1 MSETKNFIKRLL
13 YDLTIFGMVL
23 SLVFRFGV
31 GVSNVTSGSMEG
43 SVKTGDTV
51 VLLPW
56 VYGGKTPQTPLGIPF
71 LRGTRIF
78 GFRTYLPWIQLPVGR
93 APGYK
98 PRKGEVV
105 TFDPTIDRD
114 DTGTADQQQADPQ
127 TISQSPPDT
136 KTPFLKRIG
145 ATAGDRVKIV
155 DGQVLANGAMQ
166 DPNAKYRQYHYI
178 VELSSRLGDNWLEEN
193 TVAWKLSSASK
204 HMYEYELTMTLAKKA
219 GLETHLSQKD
229 IKLHSIALKPSEKK
243 TTKGNAGLSNEM
255 AELTVPY
262 HRWDAKK
269 KKWQSF
275 TIDLNKDTHPV
286 YIATLENTDPNFQKE
301 EKGGETRFYLKGKQ
315 IYKYTFKENFFFPIG
330 DNFHESDDGRSFG
343 FVPYKH
349 LNAKAYRVLFN
360 YRSWYDGKGARFL
373 YKIPAGANTDESGLL
388 LFSVFLLVLFALI
401 GSAWLIA
408 RKKE

>member
-13 YDLTIFGMVL
+13 YDLTIFGMIL
-23 SLVFRFGV
+23 SLVFKFGV
-31 GVSNVTSGSMEG
+31 SVSNVTSGSMEG
-43 SVKTGDTV
+43 SVETGDKV
-51 VLLPW
+51 ILLPW

-78 GFRTYLPWIQLPVGR
+78 GFRTYLPWIQLPVAR

-105 TFDPTIDRD
+105 TFDPTIDHG
-114 DTGTADQQQADPQ
+114 DTNPANQKETEAQP
-127 TISQSPPDT
+127 ISQSPPDT

-145 ATAGDRVKIV
+145 AIAGDKVKIV
-155 DGQVLANGAMQ
+155 DGQVLVNGAMQ
-166 DPNAKYRQYHYI
+166 DPNAKYRQYCYT
-178 VELSSRLGDNWLEEN
+178 VKLSDVLNTNWLDKN
-193 TVAWKLSSASK
+193 TRDWQSGSDM
-204 HMYEYELTMTLAKKA
+204 HTYNLTMTLAQKA
-219 GLETHLSQKD
+219 NFEEYLSTKD
-229 IKLHSIALKPSEKK
+229 IQLYSIALKPSKEQ

-269 KKWQSF
+269 KKWYSF

-286 YIATLENTDPNFQKE
+286 YIATLENIDPDFQKE
-301 EKGGETRFYLKGKQ
+301 EKGEEIRFYLKGKQ
-315 IYKYTFKENFFFPIG
+315 IYEYTFKENFFFPIG
-330 DNFHESDDGRSFG
+330 DNFHASKDGRSFG

-360 YRSWYDGKGARFL
+360 FQTWRKGKGWRFL
-373 YKIPAGANTDESGLL
+373 YKIPAGANTDESSLL

>member
-1 MSETKNFIKRLL
+1 MSETNNFIKRLL
-13 YDLTIFGMVL
+13 YDLAVFGVIL
-23 SLVFRFGV
+23 SLVMRFGV
-31 GVSNVTSGSMEG
+31 SVSNVASGSMEG
-43 SVKTGDTV
+43 SVETGDKV
-51 VLLPW
+51 ILLPW

-71 LRGTRIF
+71 IRQPRLF
-78 GFRTYLPWIQLPVGR
+78 GFRTYLPWIQLPVAR

-105 TFDPTIDRD
+105 AFDPTINHG
-114 DTGTADQQQADPQ
+114 DTSTVNQEEEQ

-155 DGQVLANGAMQ
+155 DGQVLANGATQ
-166 DPNAKYRQYHYI
+166 DPDAKYRQYCY
-178 VELSSRLGDNWLEEN
+178 
-193 TVAWKLSSASK
+193 TVKLSGVLNTSWLDK
-204 HMYEYELTMTLAKKA
+204 NTRDWGIGGDRHEYNLTMTLAQKA
-219 GLETHLSQKD
+219 NFEEYLGTKD
-229 IKLHSIALKPSEKK
+229 IKLHSIALFEEPSKGQ
-243 TTKGNAGLSNEM
+243 TTKGNAGLSNKM

-269 KKWQSF
+269 KKWHSL
-275 TIDLNKDTHPV
+275 TIDLNKDTHLV
-286 YIATLENTDPNFQKE
+286 YIATLENTDPNFHKE
-301 EKGGETRFYLKGKQ
+301 DKGGETRFYLKGKQ
-315 IYKYTFKENFFFPIG
+315 IYKYTFEENFFLPIG
-330 DNFHESDDGRSFG
+330 DNFHASKDGRSFG

-360 YRSWYDGKGARFL
+360 FKTWREGKGWRFL
-373 YKIPAGANTDESGLL
+373 HKIPAGANTDESGLL

-408 RKKE
+408 RKKEQP